1 MFKPKFRNPQ
11 STIHN
16 CNGMTLVEVI
26 VVIVLAAVVVSL
38 IYGVYL
44 TTFKLGKKGLTQI
57 SRLEEARLALDQ
69 ISRDLSGA
77 VSFIRD
83 QDGDAMFQGKK
94 GDIPGLDSDS
104 LLIIIGNSKT
114 QDQGKPMVSMQKVTY
129 TVETSYVGK
138 EMESQINRVV
148 TDFDA
153 NQSDTTANIRRLGI
167 GLPNVK
173 YGLQF
178 RYWDTQLPTGPGW
191 VEEWMNR
198 PNLPKQVKVI
208 VTVQHPNEPGGTLKL
223 STIVRIM
230 ATTVDSSK

>member
-1 MFKPKFRNPQ
+1 MMALKIRNPQ
-11 STIHN
+11 SAIRN
-16 CNGMTLVEVI
+16 SNGLTLIEII

-38 IYGVYL
+38 IYGVYS
-44 TTFKLGKKGLTQI
+44 TTFKLGRKGLTQI
-57 SRLEEARLALDQ
+57 SRLEEARLAMDQ
-69 ISRDLSGA
+69 LARDISGA
-77 VSFIRD
+77 VSFIHD
-83 QDGDAMFQGKK
+83 TDGDIMFQGRK

-104 LLIIIGNSKT
+104 LLMVIGNSKI
-114 QDQGKPMVSMQKVTY
+114 QDNGKSSFLFQKVSY
-129 TVETSYVGK
+129 TVETSFVGK

-148 TDFDA
+148 TDLA
-153 NQSDTTANIRRLGI
+153 EVASVGTTARRLGI

-208 VTVQHPNEPGGTLKL
+208 VTVQHPNEPGGTLRL
-223 STIVRIM
+223 STVVRIM
-230 ATTVDSSK
+230 AN

>member
-1 MFKPKFRNPQ
+1 MMALKIRNPQ
-11 STIHN
+11 SAIRN
-16 CNGMTLVEVI
+16 RNGLTLIEII

-38 IYGVYL
+38 IYGVYS
-44 TTFKLGKKGLTQI
+44 TTFKLGRKGLTQI
-57 SRLEEARLALDQ
+57 SRLEEARLAMDQ
-69 ISRDLSGA
+69 LARDISGA
-77 VSFIRD
+77 VSFIHD
-83 QDGDAMFQGKK
+83 ADGDILFQGRK

-104 LLIIIGNSKT
+104 LLLVIGNSKI
-114 QDQGKPMVSMQKVTY
+114 QDNGKSSFLFQKVSY
-129 TVETSYVGK
+129 TVETSFVGK
-138 EMESQINRVV
+138 EMESRINRVV
-148 TDFDA
+148 TDLA
-153 NQSDTTANIRRLGI
+153 EVASVGTTARRLGI

-223 STIVRIM
+223 STVVRIM
-230 ATTVDSSK
+230 AN